1 MDTKHLEANLKA
13 VLEDINNFRPKREG
27 RFITRVLLKSPPS
40 KEMFKIDPF
49 QYVDEEYK
57 RTGKKVDA
65 VRDDEAV
72 EDDEEKVKVA
82 Q

>member
-1 MDTKHLEANLKA
+1 MEANLKA

-57 RTGKKVDA
+57 RTGKKVD

-72 EDDEEKVKVA
+72 EEDEEKVKVA